1 MTINVNA
8 VFYPAFG
15 SLSPHTQ
22 DRACIFDTNM
32 LLTQIITGF
41 LNDTSF
47 ILNIMMQKFDIL
59 QEQDQQEGSQLAPQM
74 VQSQEK
80 TFYILTK
87 IAPTKA

>member
-41 LNDTSF
+41 QNDTSF

-59 QEQDQQEGSQLAPQM
+59 QEQDQQEAVSLP
-74 VQSQEK
+74 SK
-80 TFYILTK
+80 WS
-87 IAPTKA
+87 KAKKKRFTY